1 MWRSMDSGEWI
12 SMTHE
17 CVELERAQSKGKKNC
32 TLAQAQ
38 TEEVPAPA
46 EDGRER
52 GSAGFAKILH

>member
-1 MWRSMDSGEWI
+1 
-12 SMTHE
+12 MTHE